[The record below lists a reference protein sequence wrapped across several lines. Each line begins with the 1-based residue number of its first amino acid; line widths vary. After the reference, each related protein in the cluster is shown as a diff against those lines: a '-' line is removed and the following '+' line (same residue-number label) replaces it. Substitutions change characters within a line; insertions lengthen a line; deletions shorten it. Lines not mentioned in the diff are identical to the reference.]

1 MGELPQKYFVI
12 YHAKSKRNIEK
23 FSDEE
28 EALLRKAELE
38 KKHKRIA
45 FVENGII
52 HPINEEMEHKK
63 NELWCPYEGA
73 WRKFVTDPVRKIPV
87 CSYCGI
93 SDSDYY
99 VRKENDLFGKVK

>member
-1 MGELPQKYFVI
+1 MFTPQ
-12 YHAKSKRNIEK
+12 
-23 FSDEE
+23 
-28 EALLRKAELE
+28 
-38 KKHKRIA
+38 
-45 FVENGII
+45 
-52 HPINEEMEHKK
+52 K

-99 VRKENDLFGKVK
+99 VRKENDLFEKVK